1 MPCYMAK
8 ANLKGDKK
16 MSRII
21 SLIRAVAPGLLLM
34 TCMACAS
41 NAPSRFY
48 VLSSLTGTGGESEM
62 ASDNRRGTIGIGPV
76 ELPAYLDR
84 QQIVTRVSANE
95 LHLAGFDEWAEPL
108 GDNFTRVLIENLS
121 VLLYKDLFTI
131 FPVRSPESIDY
142 QVEVEVIRFDGRLG
156 GDASLMTRWSIFGK
170 DDKKLLLTRKS
181 SFKEATGGPGY
192 EALVAAQS
200 RTVEAL
206 SREIAGAIKGLS
218 GGR

>member
-8 ANLKGDKK
+8 ANLKGDET

-21 SLIRAVAPGLLLM
+21 SLIRAVAPCLLLM
-34 TCMACAS
+34 TLMACAS

-48 VLSSLTGTGGESEM
+48 VLSSLTGTDGEPEM
-62 ASDNRRGTIGIGPV
+62 ALDKRQVTIGIGPV

-84 QQIVTRVSANE
+84 QQIVTRVSPNE

-108 GDNFTRVLIENLS
+108 DDNFTRVLIENLS
-121 VLLYKDLFTI
+121 VLLSKDLFTI
-131 FPVRSPESIDY
+131 FPFRDSESINY
-142 QVEVEVIRFDGRLG
+142 QVEIEVIRFDGRLG

-170 DDKKLLLTRKS
+170 DDNKLLLTKKS
-181 SFKEATGGPGY
+181 SIKEATGGPGY
-192 EALVAAQS
+192 EALVAAES

-206 SREIAGAIKGLS
+206 SREIAEAIKGLS